1 MASPIDSQLTLVL
14 ENQTRSLLGELDKRM
29 QAIDSKWESRVGA
42 LESQVAKSPIDLESV
57 AADFRANSV
66 SHQIAVEAA
75 VDSRIRLL
83 EVETS
88 NHVMALESAVQVLDM
103 WRPHVDSS
111 IVALHTSIG
120 VFHTDGASATA
131 QGAPTW
137 HVRGQGAPGILGAPG
152 FLTGRP
158 PAPHGNADG
167 SNFEHSFAYTLWDSG
182 FGYSNPNFHC
192 PVMGMW
198 SPSSPSSFSFA
209 PLIDSSQHGVLHRQL
224 GGCPS
229 LIFPHL
235 MGPIQNHGRPNVKNI
250 LTCTPLIQSCG

>member
-1 MASPIDSQLTLVL
+1 MASPIDSQLTLAL

-42 LESQVAKSPIDLESV
+42 LESQVAKSAIDLESV

-75 VDSRIRLL
+75 VDSRIRLH
-83 EVETS
+83 EAETS
-88 NHVMALESAVQVLDM
+88 NRVMALESAVQVLDL

-111 IVALHTSIG
+111 IAALHTSIG

-137 HVRGQGAPGILGAPG
+137 PVGGQGAPGILGAPG

-167 SNFEHSFAYTLWDSG
+167 SNFEHSFAHTHRDSG

-192 PVMGMW
+192 SVTGMW
-198 SPSSPSSFSFA
+198 SPSSQSSFSFA
-209 PLIDSSQHGVLHRQL
+209 PHIDSSQHGMLH
-224 GGCPS
+224 
-229 LIFPHL
+229 H
-235 MGPIQNHGRPNVKNI
+235 
-250 LTCTPLIQSCG
+250 